1 MKSFAMFRLNCEL
14 EELGRQTEFLN
25 AATKRFAASAARMRP
40 WWWHRLRD
48 GLNRI
53 FDRNRG

>member
-1 MKSFAMFRLNCEL
+1 MSNPKRAL
-14 EELGRQTEFLN
+14 EELDRQAEFLN
-25 AATKRFAASAARMRP
+25 AATKRFAASAARMRTP

-48 GLNRI
+48 RLNRF